1 MNNMA
6 LKVGKCL
13 NGPGR
18 PANYN
23 GTQEIGSGTIYNKI
37 ILFGRDPR
45 HPPRESQK
53 PLNSVYY

>member
-1 MNNMA
+1 MA